1 MTADMGLGRKLE
13 LFLLD
18 LLYPNACPC
27 CGKSLPWQAY
37 LCETCQTELL
47 AYPADAFC
55 SQCGK
60 PVHDCICGEGL
71 AYDRAVALTVYE
83 GAARKGVFP

>member
-37 LCETCQTELL
+37 LCETCQMPFVHSAESLSMT
-47 AYPADAFC
+47 AF
-55 SQCGK
+55 
-60 PVHDCICGEGL
+60 
-71 AYDRAVALTVYE
+71 
-83 GAARKGVFP
+83 AAKDWRMTGRWH

>member
-47 AYPADAFC
+47 AYPADAF
-55 SQCGK
+55 
-60 PVHDCICGEGL
+60 
-71 AYDRAVALTVYE
+71 
-83 GAARKGVFP
+83 

>member
-27 CGKSLPWQAY
+27 CGKSRPGRHTFVRPVRPNCWHIRQS
-37 LCETCQTELL
+37 LL
-47 AYPADAFC
+47 F
-55 SQCGK
+55 
-60 PVHDCICGEGL
+60 
-71 AYDRAVALTVYE
+71 TV
-83 GAARKGVFP
+83 RKACP

>member
-47 AYPADAFC
+47 AYPADAF
-55 SQCGK
+55 
-60 PVHDCICGEGL
+60 VHSAESL
-71 AYDRAVALTVYE
+71 SMTAF
-83 GAARKGVFP
+83 AAKDWRMTGRWH